1 MVTLE
6 HFFRWL
12 SVNKLLDAFI
22 SELIAQHKTDAYFR
36 WAYQN
41 DNCCKAY
48 ISSAFSWDDTI
59 QGWKFWY
66 NVFINWSE
74 YLENLQS

>member
-12 SVNKLLDAFI
+12 SVNNLVDAFI
-22 SELIAQHKTDAYFR
+22 SELIAQDNIDEYFR
-36 WAYQN
+36 WALN
-41 DNCCKAY
+41 ANCCSAY

-74 YLENLQS
+74 YLENLQSK